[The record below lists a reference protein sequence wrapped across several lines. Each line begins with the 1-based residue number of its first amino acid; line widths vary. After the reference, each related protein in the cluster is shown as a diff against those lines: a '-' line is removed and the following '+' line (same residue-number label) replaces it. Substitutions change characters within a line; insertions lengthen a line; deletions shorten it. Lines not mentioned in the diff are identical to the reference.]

1 MAIVIPRLDVFVL
14 NQFIDRRAALLDGEV
29 LKLLGN
35 VRLRA
40 IGPKRIVFEVL
51 TGLFVEADPE
61 DHSFKYDCGI
71 HTDFRSDFYIKV
83 VFHASCPFPVLY
95 LGQGSV
101 ILELLN
107 DLPQDMPANLSIVGG
122 SFYV

>member
-14 NQFIDRRAALLDGEV
+14 NQFIDGCAALLDGEV
-29 LKLLGN
+29 LKLLSD
-35 VRLRA
+35 VRLRTVC
-40 IGPKRIVFEVL
+40 PKRIVFKVL
-51 TGLFVEADPE
+51 AGLFIEADPE

-71 HTDFRSDFYIKV
+71 HADFRSDIHIKV

-101 ILELLN
+101 ILKVLN
-107 DLPQDMPANLSIVGG
+107 DLPQDMPSNRFVGG